1 MCLSLSSL
9 CYASLTQGGRNMHSS
24 KEVLIQKAK
33 EASLI
38 YDDLVKRYQI
48 AEVKTEFVAD
58 EERAKLFRGLVS
70 RPNPHGFPDAPVIR
84 GKRKE
89 GVGKIF
95 APEIIK
101 QTAAIAGVL
110 SAIQALAL
118 EIGKERDLSYPD
130 AKVTCD
136 VAFSGMQAL
145 RLYFTDYHGKTFRKR
160 RDQSGISVD
169 NALNGSFYK
178 YRAKDGRLI
187 SFHVYYESQL
197 AKLVKAL
204 GLKKDYWKYNL
215 FSLPFD
221 RNEVKNR
228 CLKDNATDL
237 EDLSFSCG
245 ACGCM
250 LRTRDEWES
259 SEVGSAVKKMPL
271 LKEEKVSESKVK
283 DYGEADLRKGPLSG
297 MKVLDLTHIIA
308 GSCCSRLLAELG
320 ADVLLVRR
328 GIFNVQEQAMLELDG
343 WAGKN
348 SIQLDF
354 NIPEDL
360 KRVKELV
367 QEADI
372 ITYSYQRGCLDHF
385 GLSEAD
391 IRKLNPNIIFA
402 NLNCFSDDVWQERPG
417 WAPCAEDITGLS
429 VRNGS
434 VEKPV
439 NLNGVPLDYFPGMIL
454 ALGTLLAI
462 RDKLSKGGG
471 YRVMTS
477 LTRGAQYLH
486 EVTDLIEKNP
496 EYHSSYST
504 IVEKTAEQVWELP
517 YRYTHVVATGDYVGF
532 LAPGAVSSAF
542 GFRDENQDFLDGR
555 KGFRN

>member
-1 MCLSLSSL
+1 
-9 CYASLTQGGRNMHSS
+9 
-24 KEVLIQKAK
+24 
-33 EASLI
+33 
-38 YDDLVKRYQI
+38 
-48 AEVKTEFVAD
+48 
-58 EERAKLFRGLVS
+58 
-70 RPNPHGFPDAPVIR
+70 
-84 GKRKE
+84 
-89 GVGKIF
+89 
-95 APEIIK
+95 
-101 QTAAIAGVL
+101 
-110 SAIQALAL
+110 
-118 EIGKERDLSYPD
+118 
-130 AKVTCD
+130 
-136 VAFSGMQAL
+136 
-145 RLYFTDYHGKTFRKR
+145 
-160 RDQSGISVD
+160 
-169 NALNGSFYK
+169 
-178 YRAKDGRLI
+178 
-187 SFHVYYESQL
+187 
-197 AKLVKAL
+197 
-204 GLKKDYWKYNL
+204 
-215 FSLPFD
+215 
-221 RNEVKNR
+221 
-228 CLKDNATDL
+228 
-237 EDLSFSCG
+237 
-245 ACGCM
+245 
-250 LRTRDEWES
+250 
-259 SEVGSAVKKMPL
+259 
-271 LKEEKVSESKVK
+271 
-283 DYGEADLRKGPLSG
+283 
-297 MKVLDLTHIIA
+297 
-308 GSCCSRLLAELG
+308 
-320 ADVLLVRR
+320 
-328 GIFNVQEQAMLELDG
+328 MLELDG

-496 EYHSSYST
+496 EYHSSHST